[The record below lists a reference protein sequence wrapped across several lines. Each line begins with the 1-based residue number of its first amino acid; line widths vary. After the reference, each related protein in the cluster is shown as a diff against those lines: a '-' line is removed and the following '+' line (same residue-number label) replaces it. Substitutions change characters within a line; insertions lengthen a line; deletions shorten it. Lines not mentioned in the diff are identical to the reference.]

1 MMHIAFAIHERNKS
15 IIPTIV
21 SLFTWSKAYHCQLV
35 FSDGVAITTD
45 ISKDVHFTETTY
57 DKWHWVLLPLPWI
70 TEEQENDIRIT
81 SSVLVENRADYDL
94 IGAIFG
100 RLSKWFNNS
109 GDYFCTELCAE
120 LLSTYTPELF
130 KDTWYNPDDIWKI
143 INDKLMKEYPDYA
156 KVWLY
161 TFSKDAQKTNTDD
174 DSSSDS
180 VEESDK
186 ISDVSEI
193 SAFAKY
199 STPTYNLCGIVYNKK

>member
-57 DKWHWVLLPLPWI
+57 DKWHWILLPLPWI
-70 TEEQENDIRIT
+70 TEEDENNIRIA
-81 SSVLVENRADYDL
+81 SDVLVKNHAGYDL
-94 IGAIFG
+94 VGAIFG
-100 RLSKWFNNS
+100 RFSKWFDTK
-109 GDYFCTELCAE
+109 GEYFCTELCAE
-120 LLSTYTPELF
+120 LLSMYTPELF
-130 KDTWYNPDDIWKI
+130 SDTWYNPDEIWKI

-161 TFSKDAQKTNTDD
+161 SFDQNGTTSETQ
-174 DSSSDS
+174 SDTSAIS
-180 VEESDK
+180 VD
-186 ISDVSEI
+186 
-193 SAFAKY
+193 
-199 STPTYNLCGIVYNKK
+199 